1 MKALWTKVFKVDK
14 NYSLGKVLDADA
26 FNKYLNGGGG
36 ERGYRAALKEIFGDE
51 YIKNLDILNNALQ
64 ISSRSAKT
72 AQQGLVGSAFT
83 DIIRARVGQFTLA
96 GRLLTAGRRIFTG
109 SSNRLLARAL
119 LNPNSLKDLIALR
132 TMKKG
137 SKAAAAILAKL
148 GASNFLVQDDLTP
161 VPPKD
166 AVIEQGSDR
175 KQNIGPTSS
184 LPRNIGMGSLAQN
197 VAPLPSSPNINPAA
211 FSVASIDQT
220 GLTPSEN
227 AFLDE
232 QEKVMKLRERGIA

>member
-1 MKALWTKVFKVDK
+1 MQRNIEKTNKAFIQTNKELNKSFEGKLLNTSSEEIFDKIYKPASIGQIRTLKNILAKNPEVYKKFQRDVLTDLNERVFKTDK

-96 GRLLTAGRRIFTG
+96 GRLLTAFRRIFTAT
-109 SSNRLLARAL
+109 SNRLIARAL
-119 LNPNSLKDLIALR
+119 LNPASLKDLIALR

-137 SKAAAAILAKL
+137 SKAVL
-148 GASNFLVQDDLTP
+148 
-161 VPPKD
+161 
-166 AVIEQGSDR
+166 
-175 KQNIGPTSS
+175 
-184 LPRNIGMGSLAQN
+184 
-197 VAPLPSSPNINPAA
+197 
-211 FSVASIDQT
+211 
-220 GLTPSEN
+220 
-227 AFLDE
+227 
-232 QEKVMKLRERGIA
+232 